1 MFSLIVTRLEV
12 QNQGV
17 VGAMT
22 SLKPPG
28 SDLSFPVPPQ
38 VSRDPRQHHSSPFLF
53 FSYMDTRHIGLRVR
67 STLYGL
73 ILANCFFN
81 DLIFKR
87 SWGLELQPILSE
99 ERIQPENRKNKKKR
113 ANNERI
119 AGKTKQAR

>member
-1 MFSLIVTRLEV
+1 M

-17 VGAMT
+17 GGAMT
-22 SLKPPG
+22 ALKPPG

-53 FSYMDTRHIGLRVR
+53 FSYMDTSHIGLRVCC
-67 STLYGL
+67 TLYSL
-73 ILANCFFN
+73 ILANCFFI
-81 DLIFKR
+81 DLNFKR

-99 ERIQPENRKNKKKR
+99 ERIQPENRKNKKR

-119 AGKTKQAR
+119 VGKTKQAR